1 MEVRQSE
8 FARMCGVSDMAIS
21 LMVKKGKL
29 TRSPE
34 MLIDTDISKNK
45 SYLEKHLK
53 KVYRKNHGLQ
63 KGGEFDIFEGLNNQT
78 ELGCSIYTKEGKEA
92 IAACQSLIKYIEK
105 LEQRLALQENIVR
118 KPIEPSALYFL
129 QSLTESIVQ
138 TKVYDDMRVHDA
150 MLYTL
155 NEEYRLPYLN
165 MLRQSQNQKQLQTNP
180 GY

>member
-53 KVYRKNHGLQ
+53 KVYRKNHQ
-63 KGGEFDIFEGLNNQT
+63 IEQGGEFDIFDGIGERFGV
-78 ELGCSIYTKEGKEA
+78 
-92 IAACQSLIKYIEK
+92 ACQRSENNRNAYIPV
-105 LEQRLALQENIVR
+105 A
-118 KPIEPSALYFL
+118 
-129 QSLTESIVQ
+129 
-138 TKVYDDMRVHDA
+138 
-150 MLYTL
+150 
-155 NEEYRLPYLN
+155 
-165 MLRQSQNQKQLQTNP
+165 
-180 GY
+180 

>member
-1 MEVRQSE
+1 MKVRQSE

-63 KGGEFDIFEGLNNQT
+63 KGGEFDIFEDLNNQT

-105 LEQRLALQENIVR
+105 LEQKLAH
-118 KPIEPSALYFL
+118 Y
-129 QSLTESIVQ
+129 
-138 TKVYDDMRVHDA
+138 M
-150 MLYTL
+150 
-155 NEEYRLPYLN
+155 
-165 MLRQSQNQKQLQTNP
+165 
-180 GY
+180 